1 MRLTVTALAVLSLLA
16 PAAAQTDAPRIGQ
29 SKEDVQKAQAAK
41 SANPDQRPEAKKDEA
56 KPAATDDKKPEGQG
70 QGTEGRRP
78 RDPMSAPTFNGL
90 RMRLVGPAVI
100 SGRVNAFAVNPGNR
114 AEYYAAAASGGLW
127 KTVNAG
133 TTWTPVFDG
142 EGSYSIGT
150 VVLDPKNPA
159 VVWVGT
165 GENNAQRSVSWGD
178 GVYKSEDGG
187 KSWKNMGLK
196 KSEHI
201 GRIAIDPRDSRV
213 VYAAAQGPLWSA
225 GGDRGLFK
233 TIDGGKTW
241 KNVLPHVTENTGV
254 TDVVLDP
261 DSPDTIYA
269 ATWQR
274 RRHVFTYIS
283 GGPDSAIYKST
294 DAGESWTKLRSGLP
308 TEDTGRVGLA
318 LAPTDSSMLYA
329 TIEAANQRSGIYRST
344 DRGATW
350 ERRSNSVAQGMYYAQ
365 LTVDPKNA
373 ERVYMLNVILQVSND
388 GGKTFRPLGERSKHV
403 DNHVIWVDPEDNN
416 FYLVGCDGGVYD
428 SYDRGATWNFKG
440 NLPLGQFYD
449 VTYDFAKP
457 FYSVYGGTQD
467 NSSWGGPSRTKS
479 ASGIVNSDWFQT
491 HGGDGFRSQVDPE
504 DPNTIYAELQ
514 YGDIVRFDRRTG
526 ESVGIQPQEEKGG
539 APNRW
544 NWDSPMLISPHS
556 HTRLYFASQR
566 LYRSDDRGDTW
577 KPVSEDLTRALD
589 RNKLPVMGKIWS
601 ADAVGK
607 NESTS
612 FYGNIV
618 ALAESPKKEGAI
630 YVGTDDGL
638 IQITEDGGQRW
649 TKHEKFPGV
658 PDNTFVARL
667 VASPNTANVV
677 YAAFDNHK
685 NGDYKPYLL
694 RSTDAGKSWT
704 SIAANL
710 PETGPV
716 LAVAEDTVN
725 STLLFAGTEYGLWF
739 SIDAGRKWVQ
749 LKGNFPTI
757 SVHDLVVH
765 PREGDLI
772 VATFGRGIYILDD
785 LTPLRSLSEK
795 TLAEKAVTFPVKD
808 TLMYVQMRPVGGRG
822 KAHLGES
829 YYTADNPPYGAV
841 FTYYLKDK
849 LKSKKEKR
857 QDAERALGRQNQPIP
872 YPTPEQFRAESE
884 EEAPSVFAVVY
895 DANNQ
900 PVRRL
905 NANNAPGFQRIA
917 WDLRYPAPSLP
928 AERPEGAT
936 DEDFGGGFQRESGG
950 PLVMPGKYT
959 IKLFNKAESTVAEIG
974 QAQMF
979 NVVSDAASPV
989 RPEDRQALAEFQQKV
1004 VKLYRALSGSISTA
1018 NETRAQLRAIK
1029 RALNETPAADAKLAR
1044 IAEQLDMQ
1052 VIEFLRAVRGDTVL
1066 AQRNENVPPSIN
1078 ERVQNIMSG
1087 ERQAIQ
1093 RPTQTHMNNYAIA
1106 AEEFSGELS
1115 KLRKIVDFD
1124 LRDLEKQ
1131 MEAAGAPW
1139 TPGRVPEW
1147 KE

>member
-1 MRLTVTALAVLSLLA
+1 MRIAITAVAILSLLA
-16 PAAAQTDAPRIGQ
+16 SAAAQTKLSAKP
-29 SKEDVQKAQAAK
+29 KTNAQAAPSK
-41 SANPDQRPEAKKDEA
+41 PEPRKDDA
-56 KPAATDDKKPEGQG
+56 TPAAGENKKPDAQG
-70 QGTEGRRP
+70 DAAEARRP
-78 RDPMSAPTFNGL
+78 RDPMSTPTFNGL

-100 SGRVNAFAVNPGNR
+100 SGRVVAFAVNPKNR

-127 KTVNAG
+127 KTINAG

-142 EGSYSIGT
+142 EASYSIAN
-150 VVLDPKNPA
+150 VVLDPKNPSI
-159 VVWVGT
+159 VWVGT

-187 KSWKNMGLK
+187 KTWKNLGLK

-201 GRIAIDPRDSRV
+201 GKIAIDPRDSRV
-213 VYAAAQGPLWSA
+213 VYVAAQGPLWSS

-233 TIDGGKTW
+233 TTDGGKSW
-241 KNVLPHVTENTGV
+241 KNVLPNVTENTGV
-254 TDVVLDP
+254 TDIVIDP
-261 DSPDTIYA
+261 DNPDTLYA

-283 GGPDSAIYKST
+283 GGPESAIYKSN
-294 DAGESWTKLRSGLP
+294 DAGDTWTKLRSGLP
-308 TEDTGRVGLA
+308 TDDMGRIGLA
-318 LAPTDSSMLYA
+318 IAPGDSSMLYA
-329 TIEAANQRSGIYRST
+329 TIEAANQKSGIYRST
-344 DRGATW
+344 DHGATW
-350 ERRSNSVAQGMYYAQ
+350 ERRSNSVAQGMYYGQ
-365 LTVDPKNA
+365 ISVDPKNA
-373 ERVYMLNVILQVSND
+373 ERVYMPNVIFQVSND
-388 GGKTFRPLGERSKHV
+388 GGRTFRPLGERSKHV
-403 DNHVIWVDPEDNN
+403 DNHVIWVDPNDTN
-416 FYLVGCDGGVYD
+416 FYIVGCDGGIYD
-428 SYDRGATWNFKG
+428 SYDKGATWNFKG

-457 FYSVYGGTQD
+457 FYNVYGGTQD
-467 NSSWGGPSRTKS
+467 NSSWGGPSRTRS
-479 ASGIVNSDWFQT
+479 VSGIVNSDWFQT

-526 ESVGIQPQEEKGG
+526 ESVGIQPQEAKNES
-539 APNRW
+539 PNRW
-544 NWDSPMLISPHS
+544 NWDSPIIISPHS

-577 KPVSEDLTRALD
+577 KPVSQDLTRQLD

-601 ADAVGK
+601 ADAIGK

-618 ALAESPKKEGAI
+618 ALAESPKKEGVI
-630 YVGTDDGL
+630 YAGTDDGL
-638 IQITEDGGQRW
+638 IQVTEDGGQRW
-649 TKHEKFPGV
+649 TKYDKFPGIPEQTYV
-658 PDNTFVARL
+658 SRL

-677 YAAFDNHK
+677 YASFDNHK
-685 NGDYKPYLL
+685 NGDFKPYLL

-716 LAVAEDTVN
+716 LAIAEDTVN
-725 STLLFAGTEYGLWF
+725 SNLLFAGTEFGLWF
-739 SIDAGRKWVQ
+739 SVDAGKKWVQ

-757 SVHDLVVH
+757 PVRDLVVH

-772 VATFGRGIYILDD
+772 AATFGRGIYILDD
-785 LTPLRSLSEK
+785 LTPLRLLSEK
-795 TLAEKAVTFPVKD
+795 GLAEKALTFPVKD
-808 TLMYVQMRPVGGRG
+808 TIMYVQSRPMGGRG

-849 LKSKKEKR
+849 LKSKKERR
-857 QDAERALGRQNQPIP
+857 QDQERALARQNQPIP
-872 YPTPEQFRAESE
+872 YPTPEQFRAEAE
-884 EEAPSVFAVVY
+884 EEPPSVFAVVY
-895 DANNQ
+895 DAQNQ
-900 PVRRL
+900 PIRRI
-905 NANNAPGFQRIA
+905 NADNSPGFHRIA

-928 AERPEGAT
+928 PERAESGEDDPFAEFRP
-936 DEDFGGGFQRESGG
+936 QSGG
-950 PLVMPGKYT
+950 PLVMPGKYS
-959 IKLFNKAESTVAEIG
+959 IKLFTKADGAVTEVG
-974 QAQMF
+974 QPEVF
-979 NVVSDAASPV
+979 NVMADTASPV
-989 RPEDRQALAEFQQKV
+989 RPEDRQALADFQQKV
-1004 VKLYRALSGSISTA
+1004 SKLYRALSGSISTA
-1018 NETRAQLRAIK
+1018 NDTRTRLKAIK
-1029 RALNETPAADAKLAR
+1029 RALNETPTADPQLAKTAD
-1044 IAEQLDMQ
+1044 QLDAQ
-1052 VIEFLRAVRGDTVL
+1052 VIEFLRVTRGDEVL
-1066 AQRNENVPPSIN
+1066 ARRNENVPSSIN

-1087 ERQAIQ
+1087 ERAAIQ
-1093 RPTQTHMNNYAIA
+1093 KPTQTHMDNYKIA
-1106 AEEFSGELS
+1106 AEEFSGELA
-1115 KLRKIVDFD
+1115 KLRKVVDVD

>member
-1 MRLTVTALAVLSLLA
+1 MRNAVVTLVTLCLLV
-16 PAAAQTDAPRIGQ
+16 PAAAQTKAPRPAQ
-29 SKEDVQKAQAAK
+29 PKEGAQKTEVAK
-41 SANPDQRPEAKKDEA
+41 PDTKAEARKEEA
-56 KPAATDDKKPEGQG
+56 KPAATDDKKTDSQG
-70 QGTEGRRP
+70 DGAEGRRP
-78 RDPMSAPTFNGL
+78 RDPMSSQTFNGL
-90 RMRLVGPAVI
+90 RMRLVGPAII
-100 SGRVNAFAVNPGNR
+100 SGRVVSFAVNPKNR
-114 AEYYAAAASGGLW
+114 AEYFAAAASGGLW

-142 EGSYSIGT
+142 ETSYSVGT

-159 VVWVGT
+159 VVWLGT
-165 GENNAQRSVSWGD
+165 GENNAQRSVAWGD
-178 GVYKSEDGG
+178 GIYKSEDGG

-201 GRIAIDPRDSRV
+201 GRIVIDPRDSKII
-213 VYAAAQGPLWSA
+213 YAAAQGPLWSS

-241 KNVLPHVTENTGV
+241 KSVLPNVTENTGV

-261 DSPDTIYA
+261 ENPDTIYA

-283 GGPDSAIYKST
+283 GGPESAIYKSN
-294 DAGESWTKLRSGLP
+294 DGGESWTKLRSGLP
-308 TEDTGRVGLA
+308 TDDIGRIGLA
-318 LAPTDSSMLYA
+318 IAPDDPAMIYA

-344 DRGATW
+344 DHGSTW
-350 ERRSNSVAQGMYYAQ
+350 ERRSNSVAQGMYYGQ
-365 LTVDPKNA
+365 ISVDPKNSD
-373 ERVYMLNVILQVSND
+373 RVYLPNVIFQVSTD
-388 GGKTFRPLGERSKHV
+388 GGRTLRPLGERSKHV
-403 DNHVIWVDPEDNN
+403 DNHVIWVDPNDTN
-416 FYLVGCDGGVYD
+416 YYIVGCDGGIYD

-457 FYSVYGGTQD
+457 FYNVYGGTQD
-467 NSSWGGPSRTKS
+467 NSSWGGPSRTRS
-479 ASGIVNSDWFQT
+479 VSGIVNSDWFQT

-504 DPNTIYAELQ
+504 DPNVIYAELQ

-526 ESVGIQPQEEKGG
+526 ESVGIQPQEGKGEP
-539 APNRW
+539 PNRW
-544 NWDSPMLISPHS
+544 NWDSPIIISPHS

-589 RNKLPVMGKIWS
+589 RNKLPVMGKVWS
-601 ADAVGK
+601 ADAIGK

-618 ALAESPKKEGAI
+618 ALAESPKKENVI

-638 IQITEDGGQRW
+638 IQVTEDGGQHW
-649 TKHEKFPGV
+649 TKFDKFPGV
-658 PDNTFVARL
+658 PEQTFVARL

-694 RSTDAGKSWT
+694 RSTDSGKSWT
-704 SIAANL
+704 SIASNL

-716 LAVAEDTVN
+716 LAIAEDTVN
-725 STLLFAGTEYGLWF
+725 SNLLFAGTEYGLWF
-739 SIDAGRKWVQ
+739 SIDGGKKWVQ

-757 SVHDLVVH
+757 AVRDLVVH

-772 VATFGRGIYILDD
+772 AATFGRGIYILDD
-785 LTPLRSLSEK
+785 LTPLRLLSEK
-795 TLAEKAVTFPVKD
+795 SLAEKAVTFPVKD
-808 TLMYVQMRPVGGRG
+808 TLMYVQSRPVGGRG

-849 LKSKKEKR
+849 LKSKKERR
-857 QDAERALGRQNQPIP
+857 QDSERALARQNQPIP
-872 YPTPEQFRAESE
+872 YPTPEQFRAEAE

-895 DANNQ
+895 DANDQ
-900 PVRRL
+900 PIRRL
-905 NANNAPGFQRIA
+905 NANNAPGFARVA
-917 WDLRYPAPSLP
+917 WDLRYPAPALP
-928 AERPEGAT
+928 PERAEGA
-936 DEDFGGGFQRESGG
+936 DDDFGGFQRDPGG

-959 IKLFNKAESTVAEIG
+959 IKLFTKADGAVTEVG
-974 QAQMF
+974 QPEAF
-979 NVVSDAASPV
+979 NVVADTVSPV

-1004 VKLYRALSGSISTA
+1004 AKLYRALSGSINTA
-1018 NETRAQLRAIK
+1018 NDTRTRLRAIK
-1029 RALNETPAADAKLAR
+1029 RALNETPTADPKLSKTAD
-1044 IAEQLDMQ
+1044 QLEAQ
-1052 VIEFLRAVRGDTVL
+1052 VIEFLRISRGDQVL
-1066 AQRNENVPPSIN
+1066 AQRNENVPASIN

-1093 RPTQTHMNNYAIA
+1093 RPTRTHMDNYAIA
-1106 AEEFSGELS
+1106 AEEFAGELA
-1115 KLRKIVDFD
+1115 KLRKVVDVD
-1124 LRDLEKQ
+1124 LRDLEKK
-1131 MEAAGAPW
+1131 MEDAGAPW
-1139 TPGRVPEW
+1139 TPGRLPEW

>member
-1 MRLTVTALAVLSLLA
+1 MRIAAIVLAVVSLLA
-16 PAAAQTDAPRIGQ
+16 SAAAQTKSPADTKTKPAM
-29 SKEDVQKAQAAK
+29 QKPSTPKA
-41 SANPDQRPEAKKDEA
+41 EAKKDEP
-56 KPAATDDKKPEGQG
+56 KPAAAEDKKPETQAEPA
-70 QGTEGRRP
+70 EGRRP
-78 RDPMSAPTFNGL
+78 RDPMSAPSFTGL

-100 SGRVNAFAVNPGNR
+100 SGRVVAFAINPKNR

-127 KTVNAG
+127 KTINAG

-142 EGSYSIGT
+142 EASYSIGA
-150 VVLDPKNPA
+150 VVLDPKNPS
-159 VVWVGT
+159 VIWVGT

-178 GVYKSEDGG
+178 GIYKSEDGG
-187 KSWKNMGLK
+187 KTWKNLGLK

-213 VYAAAQGPLWSA
+213 VYVAAQGPLWNS

-233 TIDGGKTW
+233 TTDGGKTW
-241 KNVLPHVTENTGV
+241 KNVLPNVTENTGV

-261 DSPDTIYA
+261 DNPDTIYA

-283 GGPDSAIYKST
+283 GGPESAIYKSN
-294 DAGESWTKLRSGLP
+294 DAGETWTRLRSGLP
-308 TEDTGRVGLA
+308 TEDMGRIGLA
-318 LAPTDSSMLYA
+318 IAPGDSSLLYA

-350 ERRSNSVAQGMYYAQ
+350 ERRSNSVAQGMYYGQ
-365 LTVDPKNA
+365 LTVDPKNS

-388 GGKTFRPLGERSKHV
+388 GGRTFRPLGERSKHV
-403 DNHVIWVDPEDNN
+403 DNHVIWVDPNDTSY
-416 FYLVGCDGGVYD
+416 YLVGCDGGIYD
-428 SYDRGATWNFKG
+428 SYDKGATWNFKG

-457 FYSVYGGTQD
+457 FYNVYGGTQD
-467 NSSWGGPSRTKS
+467 NSSWGGPSRTRS
-479 ASGIVNSDWFQT
+479 VSGIVNSDWFQT

-504 DPNTIYAELQ
+504 DPNVIYAELQ

-526 ESVGIQPQEEKGG
+526 ESVGIQPQEAKDE

-544 NWDSPMLISPHS
+544 NWDSPVIISPHS

-566 LYRSDDRGDTW
+566 LYKSDDRGDTW
-577 KPVSEDLTRALD
+577 TPVSGDLTRALD

-618 ALAESPKKEGAI
+618 ALAESPKKEGVI

-638 IQITEDGGQRW
+638 IQVTEDGGQHW
-649 TKHEKFPGV
+649 TKYDKFPGV
-658 PDNTFVARL
+658 PEQAYVSRI
-667 VASPNTANVV
+667 VASPTTANLV

-694 RSTDAGKSWT
+694 RSSDAGKTWT
-704 SIAANL
+704 SITANL

-716 LAVAEDTVN
+716 LALAEDTVN
-725 STLLFAGTEYGLWF
+725 SNLIFAGTEYGLWF
-739 SIDAGRKWVQ
+739 SVDAGKKWVQ

-757 SVHDLVVH
+757 AVRDLVVH

-785 LTPLRSLSEK
+785 LTPLRLLSEK
-795 TLAEKAVTFPVKD
+795 ALAEKAVTFPVKD
-808 TLMYVQMRPVGGRG
+808 TIMYVQSRPVGGRG

-849 LKSKKEKR
+849 FKSKKEKR
-857 QDAERALGRQNQPIP
+857 QDQERILSRQNQPIP
-872 YPTPEQFRAESE
+872 YPTPEQFRAEAE
-884 EEAPSVFAVVY
+884 EETPSVFAVVY

-900 PVRRL
+900 PLRRL
-905 NANNAPGFQRIA
+905 NAINAPGFHRIA

-928 AERPEGAT
+928 PERADGGDDDPIA
-936 DEDFGGGFQRESGG
+936 DFRPQAGG

-959 IKLFNKAESTVAEIG
+959 IKLFAKSEGAVSDLG
-974 QAQMF
+974 QPEAF
-979 NVVSDAASPV
+979 NVDADTASPV
-989 RPEDRQALAEFQQKV
+989 RPEDRLALAAFQQKV
-1004 VKLYRALSGSISTA
+1004 AKLYRALSGSINTA
-1018 NETRAQLRAIK
+1018 NDTRTRLRAIK
-1029 RALNETPAADAKLAR
+1029 RALNETPTADPKLAKT
-1044 IAEQLDMQ
+1044 AEQLEMQ
-1052 VIEFLRAVRGDTVL
+1052 VIEFLRTTRGDEVL
-1066 AQRNENVPPSIN
+1066 ARRNENVPASIS

-1093 RPTQTHMNNYAIA
+1093 KPTQTHVMNYQIA
-1106 AEEFSGELS
+1106 AEEFSGELA
-1115 KLRKIVDFD
+1115 KLRKVVDVD